1 MAKLPV
7 LKRILREDIK
17 EAPDWIER
25 LLYPIN
31 TFFDAVFQA
40 LKKNI
45 TFDDNIACQLRD
57 VGFRTTAA
65 YDGTAANWTTISFM
79 KILKTKAQG
88 VWIINIKEVADNY
101 TAIEGATTIDW
112 LEFENQIEIH
122 LVQGL
127 KASTS
132 YNMRVIV
139 M

>member
-7 LKRILREDIK
+7 LKRILREDLK

-45 TFDDNIACQLRD
+45 TFDENIACQLRD
-57 VGFRTTAA
+57 VNFRTTSA
-65 YDGTAANWTTISFM
+65 YDGTAANWTTVSFV
-79 KILKTKAQG
+79 KTIKTKAIG
-88 VWIINIKEVADNY
+88 VWILDIKEVADNY
-101 TAIEGATTIDW
+101 TPIEGATSIDW
-112 LEFENQIEIH
+112 LEFEDQIEIH

-127 KASTS
+127 KVSTS
-132 YNMRVIV
+132 YNMKVIV
-139 M
+139 I